1 MNVKNIAEQ
10 MMWRKAAKVQK
21 REDQDRRTLE
31 KKLSNANVQ
40 DLLMAFP
47 DLTAK

>member
-10 MMWRKAAKVQK
+10 MMWRKAAKLQK
-21 REDQDRRTLE
+21 REEDRRTLE